1 MILNINNLISLGGAS
16 NPVKINAGVKGL
28 ERPNSKVN
36 LVSLARDNRSLTQSN
51 RFDRRQITFSCV
63 LFGSS
68 LTDFYQKMRAL
79 QDYLYN
85 FETEIPFTL
94 TTFET
99 TPTVYQSS
107 GLINIDYDLPRLGFG
122 EFEITITCPDPYFRS
137 VTTTSYSLTFAQNGI
152 QIPFQIP
159 SLIGSGLTNNTVTV
173 VNGGGVEIFAD
184 LLLTGPFQ
192 NITIWN
198 QTTNKFTT
206 IGSSTDQYV
215 LSAGNTLNISNFKV
229 LENGVTNR
237 YNYLSGYGALKLA
250 VGSNVLQVVTN
261 GSNTAATTATF
272 SFKNTF
278 DHL

>member
-16 NPVKINAGVKGL
+16 DQAKIKEGVKGL
-28 ERPNSKVN
+28 ERPTSKTN
-36 LVSLARDNRSLTQSN
+36 LVSLARDNKSVTQSN
-51 RFDRRQITFSCV
+51 RFDRREITFSCV
-63 LFGSS
+63 LFGFS

-79 QDYLYN
+79 QNYLYN

-99 TPTVYQSS
+99 TPTVYQSK
-107 GLINIDYDLPRLGFG
+107 GLINIAFDLPRLGFG

-137 VTTTSYSLTFAQNGI
+137 VATTSYSLTFAQNGI

-173 VNGGGVEIFAD
+173 VNGGGIEIFAD

-215 LSAGNTLNISNFKV
+215 LSGGNTLSISRPKV
-229 LENGVTNR
+229 LENSVTNR
-237 YNYLSGYGALKLA
+237 YNYLSSFDALKLA
-250 VGSNVLQVVTN
+250 VGNNILQVVTN